1 MQVGKE
7 NDVITTLVVHFTK
20 EVSGEESWTISF
32 VDVRSL
38 KV

>member
-1 MQVGKE
+1 MQVEKE
-7 NDVITTLVVHFTK
+7 NDVLPTLVVHFTK
-20 EVSGEESWTISF
+20 EVSGEESWRISF

>member
-1 MQVGKE
+1 MQVEEE
-7 NDVITTLVVHFTK
+7 NDVLSTLVVHFTK
-20 EVSGEESWTISF
+20 EVSGEESWRISF